1 MTQFPTPV
9 ERASDVLL
17 EVDNLSRNF
26 GGLAALRDVSFSVF
40 RGEIV
45 GLIGPN
51 GAGKTTAFNVISG
64 TMPPSSGRVVFANQ
78 DISGGPPS
86 KVVVKGLARTFQ
98 STSTYPE
105 VSVAENIYRGM
116 LSRIQGTAV
125 ARLAGRS
132 NGLLRIDQVA
142 REIDE
147 ILNMVE
153 LQAWRDVPAGSL
165 AYGLQKKLG
174 IAVALATRP
183 TILLLDEPAAG
194 LNHEECNELGRLLK
208 HLQQQHGLTLLL
220 VEHHMALVMDLCER
234 IVVLVQGEKIAEGTP
249 LQIRENPA
257 VIEAYLGAP
266 DYAHA

>member
-1 MTQFPTPV
+1 MTLQHNHATQEPQILLRV
-9 ERASDVLL
+9 EQ
-17 EVDNLSRNF
+17 LSRNF
-26 GGLAALRDVSFSVF
+26 GGLAALRDVSFSVA

-64 TMPPSSGRVVFANQ
+64 TMPPSAGTVIFNGQ
-78 DISGGPPS
+78 DIAGGPPS
-86 KVVVKGLARTFQ
+86 KVVVSGLARTFQ

-116 LSRIQGTAV
+116 LSRLQGSAV
-125 ARLAGRS
+125 ARITGRQT
-132 NGLLRIDQVA
+132 GLLRSDQVLT
-142 REIDE
+142 EIDE
-147 ILNMVE
+147 ILDMVD
-153 LQAWRDVPAGSL
+153 LQSWRNVPAGSL

-208 HLQQQHGLTLLL
+208 HLQREHGLTLLL

-249 LQIRENPA
+249 IQIRENPA

>member
-1 MTQFPTPV
+1 MTQSSSASMGTPQ
-9 ERASDVLL
+9 VLL
-17 EVDNLSRNF
+17 QVNGLTRNF
-26 GGLAALRDVSFSVF
+26 GGLVALHDVSFNVA

-64 TMPPSSGRVVFANQ
+64 TMPPSSGTVIFDSQ
-78 DISGGPPS
+78 DISAGPPS

-105 VSVAENIYRGM
+105 CSVAENIYRGM
-116 LSRIQGTAV
+116 LSRLKGTTV
-125 ARLAGRS
+125 SRLTGRRT
-132 NGLLRIDQVA
+132 GLLPAQQVA
-142 REIDE
+142 SEIDE
-147 ILNMVE
+147 ILNQVDM
-153 LQAWRDVPAGSL
+153 QAWRDVPAGSL

-174 IAVALATRP
+174 IAVALASRP
-183 TILLLDEPAAG
+183 TLLLLDEPAAG

-208 HLQQQHGLTLLL
+208 HLQQQYGLTLLL

-257 VIEAYLGAP
+257 VIQAYLGAP

>member
-1 MTQFPTPV
+1 MTLSSTTILNAP
-9 ERASDVLL
+9 DVLL
-17 EVDNLSRNF
+17 QVNQLSRNF
-26 GGLAALRDVSFSVF
+26 GGLAALREVSFSVG

-64 TMPPSSGRVVFANQ
+64 TMPPSSGTVIFGNQ

-86 KVVVKGLARTFQ
+86 KVVVGGLARTFQ

-116 LSRIQGTAV
+116 LSRLQGSAV
-125 ARLAGRS
+125 ARLTGRTT
-132 NGLLRIDQVA
+132 GLLRADQVSS
-142 REIDE
+142 EIDE
-147 ILNMVE
+147 ILDMVD
-153 LQAWRDVPAGSL
+153 LQAWRDVAAGSL

-249 LQIRENPA
+249 LEIRENAA